1 MVEKYRYWLWIIPN
15 RIPGLWNLCREL
27 NILAAFYPYDE
38 IRESRRL
45 RNFVEIDEGD
55 YVVAY
60 LNNNTIGGIGKVTK
74 LLFDA
79 THQYRWQDKIDA
91 NADHLSAISIEWEL
105 VDEFG
110 FQYDEGRIF
119 DLIGIARL
127 FVTTVHNMNPRYFKA
142 TKNWFKN
149 QLKDIDDSARYSKPL
164 KYDSLI
170 AAQDLWLGETSLRDF
185 IPGRLEDIFG
195 TGWVMFEDN
204 DGNQG
209 VEYRLKSGEADLI
222 FIDPTDSVTII
233 ELKVVQA
240 RKQHVEQLARYC
252 SEFEKLFSEKAKGI
266 LVAPGITSKAKKL
279 ITANKILQ
287 YRQFTMYFEFK

>member
-1 MVEKYRYWLWIIPN
+1 M
-15 RIPGLWNLCREL
+15 
-27 NILAAFYPYDE
+27 
-38 IRESRRL
+38 
-45 RNFVEIDEGD
+45 
-55 YVVAY
+55 
-60 LNNNTIGGIGKVTK
+60 NNNTIGGIGKVTK
-74 LLFDA
+74 RLFDA
-79 THQYRWQDKIDA
+79 THQYRWQDKIDS

-164 KYDSLI
+164 KHDSLI
-170 AAQDLWLGETSLRDF
+170 AAQDLWLGESSLRDF
-185 IPGRLEDIFG
+185 ITGRLEDIFG

-240 RKQHVEQLARYC
+240 REQHVEQLARYC
-252 SEFEKLFSEKAKGI
+252 SEFEELFTEKAKGI
-266 LVAPGITSKAKKL
+266 LVAPGITSKAKKR
-279 ITANKILQ
+279 ITANKTLQ